1 MHSATPLKDRRGN
14 PAVSTRVTDGGRL
27 PATLVE
33 LLRSQSEALTD
44 RLAFQFLEDRNSTQA
59 ITYAELDRA
68 ASQIAAGLQQRF
80 KPGSSIAL
88 VFPPGLDFVKAFF
101 GCVYA
106 GVYAIPAT
114 YPKPRRP
121 SARLSAIVSDA
132 KPAAIMA
139 TRNVIDN
146 LADAPSDS
154 VVTEMPWLNIDTLQ
168 TNSRSD
174 WQLPLIESSDPA
186 FVQYT
191 SGSTRNPRGVVVS
204 HQNIAANLEMIRT
217 GFELS
222 HAAPKAGVCWLPAYH
237 DMGLIGGIL
246 ESLYVGG
253 TSVLMSPLSF
263 LQKPVRWLQAISDH
277 RAVVSGGP
285 NFAYELCLR
294 KTKPQDMDGLDLSCW
309 RVAFSGAEPI
319 RSSTMRRFAETFGRY
334 GFSDSS
340 FYPCYGLAEATLF
353 VSGGKGPGKLKTCT
367 VEATALRAHG
377 RVIEASPNDDASAA
391 SGTTA
396 NTIEI
401 VACGEPLLGEQVLI
415 VDPQTCVPLAEN
427 TVGEVWIQGDNVS
440 QGYRNHERETAAT
453 FGARLATVTNPVPGE
468 SVSESTFLRSGDL
481 GFMRDGSL
489 YITGRQKELLIIRG
503 RNHYPHDFEATVQG
517 SHEKLIPGGGGAL
530 LIEDHDDELL
540 VLVQEVDRSAT
551 PTQCEAIIPEIRRN
565 VTAEHDVF
573 VHEVLLLRMGT
584 LPRTTSG
591 KVRYAAVN
599 QQYQRGE
606 LAIVHRWSFAQDRN
620 DSNQGDAPDSLSDLK
635 TIRGDLKHLLAIP
648 KITDRQM
655 LATEIE
661 TRLTTWLTRMS
672 VSGGNRQIN
681 EEQFNPH
688 RPFAD
693 YGLDSLAS
701 MEFIVEL
708 EDSLGLKLS
717 PTIAWTYPT
726 PAALSRHLADMII
739 RRDRTDDDFS
749 EADLVNDSLN
759 DQGDDDEFD
768 ELLSQ
773 LEAMPDEDVDE
784 ILVRENHGEMPE

>member
-1 MHSATPLKDRRGN
+1 MNFAAPLKDTRRHRLE
-14 PAVSTRVTDGGRL
+14 STPVTDDGEL

-33 LLRSQSEALTD
+33 LLRRQSESLAD
-44 RLAFQFLEDRNSTQA
+44 RLAFQFLDDRESTHS

-68 ASQIAAGLQQRF
+68 AIQMAAGLQQRF

-121 SARLSAIVSDA
+121 STRLSAIVSDA
-132 KPAAIMA
+132 QPSAIVA

-146 LADAPSDS
+146 LGDAPSDS
-154 VVTEMPWLNIDTLQ
+154 IITEQPWLSMEALQ
-168 TNSRSD
+168 ANPQSD
-174 WQLPLIESSDPA
+174 WRLPSIEPSDPA

-191 SGSTRNPRGVVVS
+191 SGSTRDPRGVVVS

-222 HAAPKAGVCWLPAYH
+222 HAAPKVGVCWLPAYH

-285 NFAYELCLR
+285 NFAYELCLK
-294 KTKPQDMDGLDLSCW
+294 KTQPHDMDGLDLSCW

-334 GFSDSS
+334 GFSEAS

-353 VSGGKGPGKLKTCT
+353 VTGGRGPGKLKTCT
-367 VEATALRAHG
+367 VDATALRAHG
-377 RVIEASPNDDASAA
+377 RVIEMSPDADSSAA
-391 SGTTA
+391 SGTNA

-401 VACGEPLLGEQVLI
+401 VSCGEPLLGEQVLI

-440 QGYRNHERETAAT
+440 PGYRNHERETAAT
-453 FGARLATVTNPVPGE
+453 FGASLATHSSATSGE
-468 SVSESTFLRSGDL
+468 STSERTFLRSGDL
-481 GFMRDGSL
+481 GFMREGSL
-489 YITGRQKELLIIRG
+489 YITGRLKELLIIRG
-503 RNHYPHDFEATVQG
+503 RNHYPHDFEATVQA

-530 LIEDHDDELL
+530 LIEDDDDELL

-551 PTQCEAIIPEIRRN
+551 PSQCEAIIPEIRRN

-591 KVRYAAVN
+591 KVRYADVH

-606 LAIVHRWSFAQDRN
+606 LAIVHRWSFAQERK
-620 DSNQGDAPDSLSDLK
+620 DSHPDDAGDPSRGLH
-635 TIRGDLKHLLAIP
+635 TIRDGLQQLLAAPQIANP
-648 KITDRQM
+648 SM

-661 TRLTTWLTRMS
+661 TRLTTWLIRTS
-672 VSGGNRQIN
+672 LSGGNRQIS

-726 PAALSRHLADMII
+726 PAALSRHLADMIV
-739 RRDRTDDDFS
+739 RRDRAEGDFRD
-749 EADLVNDSLN
+749 EDLVPDSRD
-759 DQGDDDEFD
+759 DQEEDDEFD
-768 ELLSQ
+768 EFLSR

-784 ILVRENHGEMPE
+784 ILIRKNPGETPE